1 MNHIWST
8 LVERAPIGGLLEA
21 APRPRWEID
30 PRADGVLGFRTGV
43 QAAGNTCLLSGT
55 EPSGMVLLWPFLL
68 STHQYSTHDSTGPAR
83 GRERHLNSHS
93 LGLYMVAGREEIR
106 VLVGRRKDAGAQNN
120 LSQCPLWRLINEHN
134 VLKGPV
140 PGPK

>member
-1 MNHIWST
+1 MDVNHIWST
-8 LVERAPIGGLLEA
+8 VVERALIGGPLEA

-43 QAAGNTCLLSGT
+43 RAAGNTYLLSGT

-68 STHQYSTHDSTGPAR
+68 STHQYSTHDSSGPAR

-93 LGLYMVAGREEIR
+93 LSLRMA
-106 VLVGRRKDAGAQNN
+106 VGRD
-120 LSQCPLWRLINEHN
+120 
-134 VLKGPV
+134 
-140 PGPK
+140 